1 MKLIFLTYIN
11 RSGSTF
17 LANLFSKS
25 PDVLAC
31 PEGEVLMN
39 ELLVRPAQLFDMGQA
54 NKSRFIQY
62 FKEDPKLKYWNLPE
76 DILEKLPKVSYN
88 YNVFISILTSY
99 KNQTKPE
106 ASVVLFKAER
116 LIHLYDNL
124 IEFALTDRTCFL
136 SIVRDCHSVY
146 ASQKRTKFPESDKF
160 MSRNPV
166 QTALNWRTHVKNA
179 LRMRKEGRL
188 EMIKYEDLIL
198 NTEEIFSQL
207 LEKTGI
213 SFFDLSQ
220 RSGDLF
226 DRLPESH
233 KKLHANILKKPILT
247 KTEGWK
253 KTLSLNEQC
262 IIKVIAGNNL
272 SMFGQS
278 SHKQVCPI
286 LTWPLLGYYFL
297 EYLFYKL
304 IRRMQFY
311 LKISFNI

>member
-1 MKLIFLTYIN
+1 M
-11 RSGSTF
+11 
-17 LANLFSKS
+17 
-25 PDVLAC
+25 
-31 PEGEVLMN
+31 
-39 ELLVRPAQLFDMGQA
+39 
-54 NKSRFIQY
+54 
-62 FKEDPKLKYWNLPE
+62 
-76 DILEKLPKVSYN
+76 
-88 YNVFISILTSY
+88 
-99 KNQTKPE
+99 
-106 ASVVLFKAER
+106 LFKAER

-124 IEFALTDRTCFL
+124 MEFVSTDKTCFL

-166 QTALNWRTHVKNA
+166 QTALNWRTHVKKA
-179 LRMRKEGRL
+179 LRMSKEGRL

-213 SFFDLSQ
+213 SFFELSQ

-233 KKLHANILKKPILT
+233 KSLHVNILEKPILKK
-247 KTEGWK
+247 TENWK
-253 KTLSLNEQC
+253 RSLSLKEQC
-262 IIKVIAGNNL
+262 MIKVIAGNNL

-286 LTWPLLGYYFL
+286 LTWSLLGYYFL

-304 IRRMQFY
+304 IRIMQFY
-311 LKISFNI
+311 LKINFNN